1 MHATPY
7 LHLIAVVP
15 VGVVLQA
22 LLSGESEEASSA
34 RIAIAADTVDLPLV
48 LLQLADGGEGLA
60 AELSDFVAASLCL
73 FSSQLFITL
82 APVKVENVREV
93 VFSDVQCG
101 YS

>member
-1 MHATPY
+1 M
-7 LHLIAVVP
+7 
-15 VGVVLQA
+15 VLQA

-82 APVKVENVREV
+82 APVKVENGHEV
-93 VFSDVQCG
+93 VFSNEMWIFITLLEP
-101 YS
+101 YFLMTSF

>member
-73 FSSQLFITL
+73 FSS
-82 APVKVENVREV
+82 
-93 VFSDVQCG
+93 
-101 YS
+101 